1 MSILTSK
8 ADKIGCL
15 NEISKIGIDKFREK
29 CWKAGLNFWEK
40 M

>member
-15 NEISKIGIDKFREK
+15 NEISKIGIEEFKEK
-29 CWKAGLNFWEK
+29 CYKAGLTFWQK
-40 M
+40 I